1 MGRDGLS
8 LKRRLDCFALGH
20 LAAQCCSADAAKKA
34 NFADLMRAKR
44 PRCLLSMRGG
54 VTDLVS
60 YNGRARKGQGD
71 SIRAFSEDQNGL
83 RLNVVCC

>member
-20 LAAQCCSADAAKKA
+20 LGAQCCTVDAAKKA

-60 YNGRARKGQGD
+60 YGRASKGQGD
-71 SIRAFSEDQNGL
+71 SIRAVSEDQNGL
-83 RLNVVCC
+83 RLNVMCC